1 MVCLRGRS
9 DPGITETVQHNEHT
23 SKLTNTRAIAQMK
36 KKLII
41 KIGTS
46 TLTAG
51 TNRISFAVIES
62 LARQIVE
69 LKKTYDV
76 VIVSSGAIATARQ
89 FVEINGYHKNVDSK
103 QAMAAIGQ
111 TKLMELYDTIFA
123 TFGLNIAQILLTYRD
138 FENPVAN
145 ENTRNTIKRL
155 WQADYIPIVNENDTV
170 SIEEIIL
177 GDNDKLSALV
187 AVITEAD
194 LLMLVSDI
202 DGIFDQNPH
211 LHPGAQLISEVADLD
226 DIKNCIEEKTSTLG
240 TGGMSSKVNAA
251 EICMRNGV
259 EMWIV
264 NGRRANYILQAM
276 KGEIPFT
283 RFHSNN
289 NRQPE

>member
-1 MVCLRGRS
+1 M
-9 DPGITETVQHNEHT
+9 
-23 SKLTNTRAIAQMK
+23 KQMK

-69 LKKTYDV
+69 LKNSYEV

-111 TKLMELYDTIFA
+111 TKLIELYDTIFR

-138 FENPVAN
+138 FENPVAI
-145 ENTRNTIKRL
+145 ENTRNTINKL
-155 WQADYIPIVNENDTV
+155 WQVDYIPIVNENDTV
-170 SIEEIIL
+170 SFEEIVL

-187 AVITEAD
+187 ATITEAD
-194 LLMLVSDI
+194 LLVLVSDI
-202 DGIFDQNPH
+202 DGIFDHNPH
-211 LHPGAQLISEVADLD
+211 LHPEARLITEVTDLD
-226 DIKNCIEEKTSTLG
+226 SITSCIEEKNSTLG
-240 TGGMSSKVNAA
+240 TGGMSSKVYAA
-251 EICMRNGV
+251 EICMQNGV

-264 NGRRANYILQAM
+264 NGQRSRYIMRAM
-276 KGEIPFT
+276 KGEIPYT
-283 RFHSNN
+283 RFHRTSN
-289 NRQPE
+289 Q

>member
-1 MVCLRGRS
+1 MVKAKS
-9 DPGITETVQHNEHT
+9 EN
-23 SKLTNTRAIAQMK
+23 KFMK

-69 LKKTYDV
+69 LKKDYDI

-89 FVEINGYHKNVDSK
+89 FVEINGSHKGVDSK

-111 TKLMELYDTIFA
+111 TKLMELYDNIFS

-145 ENTRNTIKRL
+145 ENTRNTINKL
-155 WQADYIPIVNENDTV
+155 WHVDYIPIVNENDTV
-170 SIEEIIL
+170 SIEEIML

-187 AVITEAD
+187 ATIMGAD
-194 LLMLVSDI
+194 ILVLVSDI

-211 LHPGAQLISEVADLD
+211 LHPEARLISNVTNLNS
-226 DIKNCIEEKTSTLG
+226 IKGYIEEKESALG
-240 TGGMSSKVNAA
+240 TGGMSSKVHAA
-251 EICMRNGV
+251 EVCMQNGV

-264 NGRRANYILQAM
+264 NGQRPYYIIKALNN
-276 KGEIPFT
+276 EIPFT
-283 RFHSNN
+283 RFETV
-289 NRQPE
+289 RQSKI

>member
-1 MVCLRGRS
+1 MTARYANNMR
-9 DPGITETVQHNEHT
+9 
-23 SKLTNTRAIAQMK
+23 

-69 LKKTYDV
+69 LKKEYDI

-89 FVEINGYHKNVDSK
+89 FVEINGFHKNVDSK

-111 TKLMELYDTIFA
+111 TKLMELYDDIFR

-138 FENPVAN
+138 FENETAN
-145 ENTRNTIKRL
+145 ENTRNTINKL
-155 WQADYIPIVNENDTV
+155 WEVDYIPIVNENDTV
-170 SIEEIIL
+170 SIEEIVL

-187 AVITEAD
+187 AVITNAD
-194 LLMLVSDI
+194 LLILVSDI
-202 DGIFDQNPH
+202 DGIYTCNPH
-211 LHPGAQLISEVADLD
+211 LHQDAELITSVTDLNS
-226 DIKNCIEEKTSTLG
+226 ITHCVEEKESTLG
-240 TGGMSSKVNAA
+240 TGGMSSKIYAA
-251 EICMRNGV
+251 EVCMRHCV

-264 NGRRANYILQAM
+264 NGQRANYIIKALN
-276 KGEIPFT
+276 GEIPFT
-283 RFHSNN
+283 RFKAK
-289 NRQPE
+289 E

>member
-1 MVCLRGRS
+1 
-9 DPGITETVQHNEHT
+9 
-23 SKLTNTRAIAQMK
+23 MK

-69 LKKTYDV
+69 LKKDYDV

-89 FVEINGYHKNVDSK
+89 FVEINGFHRNVDSK

-111 TKLMELYDTIFA
+111 TKLMELYDTIFS

-138 FENPVAN
+138 FENNTAN

-170 SIEEIIL
+170 SIEEILL

-194 LLMLVSDI
+194 LLILVSDI
-202 DGIFDQNPH
+202 DGIFDHNPH
-211 LHPGAQLISEVADLD
+211 LHADARLISDVTDLES
-226 DIKNCIEEKTSTLG
+226 IRNYIEEKESTLG
-240 TGGMSSKVNAA
+240 TGGMSSKVHAA
-251 EICMRNGV
+251 EICMEKGV

-264 NGRRANYILQAM
+264 NGQRPNYIINAM
-276 KGEIPFT
+276 GNRIPFT
-283 RFHSNN
+283 RFVKK
-289 NRQPE
+289 Q

>member
-1 MVCLRGRS
+1 
-9 DPGITETVQHNEHT
+9 
-23 SKLTNTRAIAQMK
+23 MK

-62 LARQIVE
+62 LARQIVD
-69 LKKTYDV
+69 LKKEFEV

-89 FVEINGYHKNVDSK
+89 FVEIKGFNKHVDSK

-111 TKLMELYDTIFA
+111 TKLMELYDTIFS
-123 TFGLNIAQILLTYRD
+123 TFGLNIAQILMTYRD
-138 FENPVAN
+138 FENPIAA

-170 SIEEIIL
+170 SIEEIVL

-202 DGIFDQNPH
+202 DGIFNHNPH
-211 LHPGAQLISEVADLD
+211 LHPDARLISNVSDLD
-226 DIKNCIEEKTSTLG
+226 SIKECIEEKESSLG
-240 TGGMSSKVNAA
+240 TGGMSSKVHAA
-251 EICMRNGV
+251 EICIRNGV

-264 NGRRANYILQAM
+264 NGQRANYIIKAM
-276 KGEIPFT
+276 NNEIPFT
-283 RFHSNN
+283 RFKKNT
-289 NRQPE
+289 

>member
-1 MVCLRGRS
+1 
-9 DPGITETVQHNEHT
+9 
-23 SKLTNTRAIAQMK
+23 MK

-69 LKKTYDV
+69 LREEYDV

-89 FVEINGYHKNVDSK
+89 FVEINGFTKKVDCK
-103 QAMAAIGQ
+103 QALAAIGQ
-111 TKLMELYDTIFA
+111 TKLMELYDNIFS

-155 WQADYIPIVNENDTV
+155 WEVGYIPVVNENDTV
-170 SIEEIIL
+170 SIEEIVL
-177 GDNDKLSALV
+177 GDNDKLSALT
-187 AVITEAD
+187 AVITDAS
-194 LLMLVSDI
+194 LLVLVSDI
-202 DGIFDQNPH
+202 DGIFTANPH
-211 LHPGAQLISEVADLD
+211 LNSDAKLITDVSDLD
-226 DIKNCIEEKTSTLG
+226 SIMQYVEEKESTLG
-240 TGGMSSKVNAA
+240 TGGMTSKINAA
-251 EICMRNGV
+251 DICMQAGV

-264 NGRRANYILQAM
+264 NGQRPNYILQAM
-276 KGEIPFT
+276 RGEIPHTKFIK
-283 RFHSNN
+283 
-289 NRQPE
+289 EGEK

>member
-1 MVCLRGRS
+1 
-9 DPGITETVQHNEHT
+9 
-23 SKLTNTRAIAQMK
+23 MK

-69 LKKTYDV
+69 LKKTYDI

-111 TKLMELYDTIFA
+111 TKLMELYDGIFA

-138 FENPVAN
+138 FENETAN
-145 ENTRNTIKRL
+145 ENTRNTINKL
-155 WQADYIPIVNENDTV
+155 WEFGYIPIVNENDTV
-170 SIEEIIL
+170 SIEEIVL

-187 AVITEAD
+187 SVITQAD
-194 LLMLVSDI
+194 LLILVSDI
-202 DGIFDQNPH
+202 DGIYTANPH
-211 LHPGAQLISEVADLD
+211 LHNDAQLISEVTDL
-226 DIKNCIEEKTSTLG
+226 KEATHCIEEKLSDLG
-240 TGGMSSKVNAA
+240 TGGMTSKIKAA
-251 EICMRNGV
+251 EICLQHNIEMR
-259 EMWIV
+259 IV
-264 NGRRANYILQAM
+264 NGQRANYIINSLNNT
-276 KGEIPFT
+276 IPFT
-283 RFHSNN
+283 KFKLMNKA
-289 NRQPE
+289 P

>member
-1 MVCLRGRS
+1 
-9 DPGITETVQHNEHT
+9 
-23 SKLTNTRAIAQMK
+23 MK

-62 LARQIVE
+62 LARQILVLRE
-69 LKKTYDV
+69 SYEV

-89 FVEINGYHKNVDSK
+89 FVEINGYQRNVDSK

-111 TKLMELYDTIFA
+111 TKLMELYDTIFS

-155 WQADYIPIVNENDTV
+155 WQAGYIPIVNENDTV
-170 SIEEIIL
+170 SIEEILL

-187 AVITEAD
+187 AVITSAD
-194 LLMLVSDI
+194 LLLLVSDI
-202 DGIFDQNPH
+202 DGIFDRNPH
-211 LHPGAQLISEVADLD
+211 LHADARLISEVTDLES
-226 DIKNCIEEKTSTLG
+226 IRSYIEEKESTLG
-240 TGGMSSKVNAA
+240 TGGMSSKVHAA
-251 EICMRNGV
+251 EICMQKGV

-264 NGRRANYILQAM
+264 NGQRANYIIRAM
-276 KGEIPFT
+276 NGEIPYT
-283 RFHSNN
+283 RFRREAGKS
-289 NRQPE
+289 

>member
-1 MVCLRGRS
+1 
-9 DPGITETVQHNEHT
+9 
-23 SKLTNTRAIAQMK
+23 MK

-62 LARQIVE
+62 LARQILVLRE
-69 LKKTYDV
+69 SYEV

-89 FVEINGYHKNVDSK
+89 FVEINGYQRNVDSK

-111 TKLMELYDTIFA
+111 TKLMELYDTIFSS
-123 TFGLNIAQILLTYRD
+123 FGLNIAQILLTYRD

-155 WQADYIPIVNENDTV
+155 WQAGYIPIVNENDTV
-170 SIEEIIL
+170 SIEEILL

-187 AVITEAD
+187 AVITGAD
-194 LLMLVSDI
+194 LLLLVSDI
-202 DGIFDQNPH
+202 DGIFDRNPH
-211 LHPGAQLISEVADLD
+211 LHADARLISEVTDLES
-226 DIKNCIEEKTSTLG
+226 IRNYIEEKESTLG
-240 TGGMSSKVNAA
+240 TGGMSSKVHAA
-251 EICMRNGV
+251 EICMEKGV

-264 NGRRANYILQAM
+264 NGQRANYIIRAM
-276 KGEIPFT
+276 NGEIPCT
-283 RFHSNN
+283 RFRREAGKS
-289 NRQPE
+289 

>member
-1 MVCLRGRS
+1 
-9 DPGITETVQHNEHT
+9 
-23 SKLTNTRAIAQMK
+23 MK

-62 LARQIVE
+62 MARQIVE

-89 FVEINGYHKNVDSK
+89 FVEINGYLKNVDSK

-111 TKLMELYDTIFA
+111 TKLIELYDTIFS

-145 ENTRNTIKRL
+145 ENTRNTINRL

-170 SIEEIIL
+170 SIEEILL

-194 LLMLVSDI
+194 LLVLVSDI

-211 LHPGAQLISEVADLD
+211 LHPKAKHISEVSDLD
-226 DIKNCIEEKTSTLG
+226 SVRHCIEEKNSTLG
-240 TGGMSSKVNAA
+240 TGGMSSKVYAA

-264 NGRRANYILQAM
+264 NGQRTNYIIQAL
-276 KGEIPFT
+276 KGDIPFT
-283 RFHSNN
+283 KFKK
-289 NRQPE
+289 

>member
-1 MVCLRGRS
+1 M
-9 DPGITETVQHNEHT
+9 
-23 SKLTNTRAIAQMK
+23 KQMK

-69 LKKTYDV
+69 LKNSYEV

-111 TKLMELYDTIFA
+111 TKLIELYDAIFR

-138 FENPVAN
+138 FENPVAI
-145 ENTRNTIKRL
+145 ENTRNTINKL
-155 WQADYIPIVNENDTV
+155 WQVDYIPIVNENDTV
-170 SIEEIIL
+170 SFEEIVL

-187 AVITEAD
+187 ATITEAD
-194 LLMLVSDI
+194 LLVLVSDI
-202 DGIFDQNPH
+202 DGIFDHNPH
-211 LHPGAQLISEVADLD
+211 LHPEARLITEVTDLD
-226 DIKNCIEEKTSTLG
+226 SITSCIEEKNSTLG
-240 TGGMSSKVNAA
+240 TGGMSSKVYAA
-251 EICMRNGV
+251 EICMQNGV

-264 NGRRANYILQAM
+264 NGQRSRYIMRAM
-276 KGEIPFT
+276 KGEIPYT
-283 RFHSNN
+283 RFHRTSN
-289 NRQPE
+289 Q

>member
-1 MVCLRGRS
+1 MVCLRGGTNPR
-9 DPGITETVQHNEHT
+9 IVRTECHNHT
-23 SKLTNTRAIAQMK
+23 HPFIHNNRVIAQMK

-69 LKKTYDV
+69 LKQVYDV

-89 FVEINGYHKNVDSK
+89 FVEIKGFHRNVDSK

-111 TKLMELYDTIFA
+111 TKLMELYDNIFS

-138 FENPVAN
+138 FENNTAN
-145 ENTRNTIKRL
+145 ENTRNTIRRL

-170 SIEEIIL
+170 SIEEILL

-194 LLMLVSDI
+194 LLILVSDI
-202 DGIFDQNPH
+202 DGIFNRNPH
-211 LHPGAQLISEVADLD
+211 LHPDAQLITDVSDLEI
-226 DIKNCIEEKTSTLG
+226 IKDCVEEKESTLG
-240 TGGMSSKVNAA
+240 TGGMSSKLYAA

-264 NGRRANYILQAM
+264 NGQRANYIIRSLNSA
-276 KGEIPFT
+276 IPFT
-283 RFHSNN
+283 RFK
-289 NRQPE
+289 Q

>member
-1 MVCLRGRS
+1 
-9 DPGITETVQHNEHT
+9 
-23 SKLTNTRAIAQMK
+23 MK

-69 LKKTYDV
+69 LKKEYDI

-89 FVEINGYHKNVDSK
+89 FVEINGFRKNVDSK

-111 TKLMELYDTIFA
+111 TKLMELYDGIFR

-138 FENPVAN
+138 FENETAN
-145 ENTRNTIKRL
+145 ENTRNTINKL
-155 WQADYIPIVNENDTV
+155 WEVDYIPIVNENDTV
-170 SIEEIIL
+170 SIEEIVL

-187 AVITEAD
+187 AVITKAD
-194 LLMLVSDI
+194 LLILVSDI
-202 DGIFDQNPH
+202 DGIYTCNPH
-211 LHPGAQLISEVADLD
+211 LHRDAELITSVTDLNA
-226 DIKNCIEEKTSTLG
+226 ITHCVEEKESTLG
-240 TGGMSSKVNAA
+240 TGGMSSKIYAA
-251 EICMRNGV
+251 EVCMRHRV

-264 NGRRANYILQAM
+264 NGQRTNYIIKALS
-276 KGEIPFT
+276 GGIPFT
-283 RFHSNN
+283 RFKAK
-289 NRQPE
+289 E